1 LKRYRKAAKTP
12 RKINKNPCAFAPLR
26 LCVSL
31 LSEFCGIAKKV
42 SPMSQQIKYP
52 NDPEQAEWIFL
63 TKQGDQAAFGNLVEK
78 YQRPVY
84 NLCYQMLNDAD
95 EAEDATQEVFLRAYA
110 KLDTYDEQRQFSTWL
125 FAIASHYCL
134 DKLKSPR
141 LPLVSWD
148 SLSDFRADHNPA
160 QPEKILLET
169 ETTQEVRALLETL
182 KPDYRAA
189 VVLKYWYTLSYQ
201 EIAQALDTTVSAIK
215 SRLFYARK
223 KMAQTAIQQQRVV
236 IGSSQLMPVTG

>member
-1 LKRYRKAAKTP
+1 M
-12 RKINKNPCAFAPLR
+12 
-26 LCVSL
+26 
-31 LSEFCGIAKKV
+31 SETRC
-42 SPMSQQIKYP
+42 KYP
-52 NDPEQAEWIFL
+52 NDPEQAKWITL
-63 TKQGDQAAFGNLVEK
+63 TKQGDRAAFGNLVEK

-84 NLCYQMLNDAD
+84 NLCYHMLRNAD

-125 FAIASHYCL
+125 FSIASHYCL

-148 SLSDFRADHNPA
+148 SLRDYWPDGDTA
-160 QPEKILLET
+160 QPEKILLGA

-189 VVLKYWYTLSYQ
+189 IILKYWYTLSYQ
-201 EIAQALDTTVSAIK
+201 EIAQTLDATVSAIK

-223 KMAQTAIQQQRVV
+223 KMAQTAIQQQRAV
-236 IGSSQLMPVTG
+236 IGSSIGAELFIGG